1 MPPES
6 RKPSGAALARHFERA
21 FDARGAG
28 GERRIARAP
37 GRVNLIGEH
46 VDYCDLPVMPMA
58 LQLGISLLFRPRGD
72 ARVRLVNLE
81 PAFAP
86 RALELSARI
95 EPFVPGD
102 WGNYAKAA
110 GQALVRRLGPLRGFD
125 GAVASDLPAAAGLSS
140 SAALVIACALALC
153 AVNGAPLEPLE
164 LAELL
169 AEGERYVGTQ
179 GGGMDQAASLA
190 GVEGC
195 ALHVRFAPLRVE
207 RLRLPATWRFVV
219 AHSGVR
225 ADKSGAAREAYNRR
239 RAECEE
245 AFRRVSGEPA
255 ARGARSWVELV
266 HERSAE
272 ELVAVAGRVMEPR
285 LLRRFRHVVTESQR
299 VGHARAALLGGDAE
313 AFGEAM
319 NASHASLRDDFEV
332 SCAELERVVRLARSA
347 GAVGARLTG
356 AGFGGC
362 AVALCEEERAGVVA
376 RALEGYEPV
385 FVAQASA
392 GARVTELGLEG

>member
-1 MPPES
+1 LPPEA
-6 RKPSGAALARHFERA
+6 RKPAGAALERHFERA
-21 FDARGAG
+21 FGARG
-28 GERRIARAP
+28 ERWIARAP

-58 LQLGISLLFRPRGD
+58 LQLGVSLLFRPRDD

-86 RALELSARI
+86 REIELSAVI
-95 EPFVPGD
+95 EPFPAGD

-110 GQALVRRLGPLRGFD
+110 GQALVRRLGPLRGFN
-125 GAVASDLPAAAGLSS
+125 GAVTSDLPAAAGLSS
-140 SAALVIACALALC
+140 SAALVIACALATC
-153 AVNGAPLEPLE
+153 AANGVSLEPLE

-169 AEGERYVGTQ
+169 AEGERYVGTR

-195 ALHVRFAPLRVE
+195 ALHVRFVPLRVE
-207 RLRLPATWRFVV
+207 ALPLPPAWRFVV

-245 AFRRVSGEPA
+245 AFRRVSAEPA
-255 ARGARSWVELV
+255 AGEARNWVELV
-266 HERSAE
+266 HGRSAE
-272 ELVAVAGRVMEPR
+272 ELVAAAGRVMEPR
-285 LLRRFRHVVTESQR
+285 LFRRFRHVVTESER
-299 VGHARAALLGGDAE
+299 VGRARAALLAGDGRV
-313 AFGEAM
+313 FGEAM
-319 NASHASLRDDFEV
+319 DASHASLRDDFEV
-332 SCAELERVVRLARSA
+332 SCPELDRVVQVARSA
-347 GAVGARLTG
+347 GAIGARLTG

-362 AVALCEEERAGVVA
+362 AVALCAKERAEDVVK
-376 RALEGYEPV
+376 ALEGYEPV
-385 FVAQASA
+385 FVARASG
-392 GARVTELGLEG
+392 GARVREG

>member
-1 MPPES
+1 MPPEPS
-6 RKPSGAALARHFERA
+6 KPAGAALERLFERA

-28 GERRIARAP
+28 RERRLAFAP

-58 LQLGISLLFRPRGD
+58 VQLGVSLLFRPRDD
-72 ARVRLVNLE
+72 ARVRLVNLD
-81 PAFAP
+81 PSFAP
-86 RALELSARI
+86 RELELSPRI
-95 EPFVPGD
+95 EPFPSGD

-125 GAVASDLPAAAGLSS
+125 GAVSSDLPSAAGLSS
-140 SAALVIACALALC
+140 SAALVIVCALASC
-153 AVNGAPLEPLE
+153 AANGVSLEPLE
-164 LAELL
+164 LAQLL

-207 RLRLPATWRFVV
+207 ALPVPHGWRFVV

-245 AFRRVSGEPA
+245 AFRRVSADSA
-255 ARGARSWVELV
+255 AGGARSWVEMV
-266 HERSAE
+266 QARSAE
-272 ELVAVAGRVMEPR
+272 ELVAAAERVLDAG
-285 LLRRFRHVVTESQR
+285 LLRRFRHVVTESER
-299 VGHARAALLGGDAE
+299 VRRARAALVAGDGRV
-313 AFGEAM
+313 FGEAM
-319 NASHASLRDDFEV
+319 DASHASLRDDFEV
-332 SCAELERVVRLARSA
+332 SCAELD
-347 GAVGARLTG
+347 
-356 AGFGGC
+356 
-362 AVALCEEERAGVVA
+362 
-376 RALEGYEPV
+376 
-385 FVAQASA
+385 
-392 GARVTELGLEG
+392 EL